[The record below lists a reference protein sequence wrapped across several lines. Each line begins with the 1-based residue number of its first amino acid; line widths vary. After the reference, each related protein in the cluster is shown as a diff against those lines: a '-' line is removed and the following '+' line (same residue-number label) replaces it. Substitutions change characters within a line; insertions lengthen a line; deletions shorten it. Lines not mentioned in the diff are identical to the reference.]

1 MHGRY
6 HIAERGCRNQGHR
19 SRHLEEVGG
28 QVLIEERVLWDD
40 EIEIVL
46 IVYLDL
52 VKPGL
57 EPGPET
63 L

>member
-1 MHGRY
+1 M
-6 HIAERGCRNQGHR
+6 
-19 SRHLEEVGG
+19 
-28 QVLIEERVLWDD
+28 LWDD

-63 L
+63 PLDEHSFHGRLVASVF